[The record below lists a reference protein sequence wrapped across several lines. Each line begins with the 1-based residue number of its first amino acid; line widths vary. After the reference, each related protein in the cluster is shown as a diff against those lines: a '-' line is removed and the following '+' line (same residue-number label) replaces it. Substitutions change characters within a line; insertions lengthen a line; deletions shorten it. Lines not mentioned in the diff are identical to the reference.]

1 MGVVEVRSRV
11 VGPSQGDGL
20 HSVFFDA
27 GSERLTVRTII
38 MRAVEEQVRDLMAR
52 KELTHQQ
59 ALRTFARQYQTEAE
73 IRALRDEEGRS
84 KVPDR
89 ARPAQIEVGRAAAP
103 SAGSLRSGEVPGL
116 CRRAPD
122 GEPESGGRAQSC
134 DARAVLKGASSPGRL
149 RLPGCR

>member
-1 MGVVEVRSRV
+1 MAVVEVRSQV

-20 HSVFFDA
+20 HNVFFHA

-84 KVPDR
+84 KVPDT
-89 ARPAQIEVGRAAAP
+89 ARPAQIEVGRAQRQALEAFEAGRCLVFVGERQMESLNQEVDLKAATP
-103 SAGSLRSGEVPGL
+103 VQFLRVLPL
-116 CRRAPD
+116 Q
-122 GEPESGGRAQSC
+122 GG
-134 DARAVLKGASSPGRL
+134 
-149 RLPGCR
+149 